1 MADPLVDL
9 PDNIPLTP
17 LETVTLS
24 SGQVVTVDVT
34 SGSEVITNNN
44 EDRSTENTPAG
55 YRVPISGYNTPSTP
69 PQTKQT
75 LLPNPLSDYESY
87 TYGLSLHLLSQT
99 QYNNLIQN
107 PETSY
112 IPQNVL
118 VASAGKNS
126 NNFKRDPNFREDFYF
141 DDFQMKTVVN
151 VTTRNRNSNLIE
163 CSFTI
168 IEPVGFTFINRL
180 VAACQ
185 GIGSANYLKQPY
197 LLQIDF
203 YGYKDGV
210 IAGTP
215 IPNMSKYIPIALVS
229 MKTRVSTKGTE
240 YKINAVPY
248 NHQAFNQTHVVSP
261 AIFKIKALTVADMFG
276 TGQVTSS
283 LTEAFATAQREQ
295 AVLDQLNTLKQNR
308 NLDSREIRL
317 INEQLATAA
326 KPSGIFQVSGFCDAL
341 NAWFVGLKDVNKKIT
356 VTNEY
361 KVEFFKE
368 IGDSKLFPTT
378 APNDVNSAAAGGSAT
393 AAAKTA
399 ARAAGG
405 LPVGTVEWN
414 SGTFN
419 IPMGMQIDKLIDYTV
434 RNSDYIRRQLLVP
447 ELPDSGGK
455 PFNPFTAVTND
466 GGPLNWYKIVPK
478 IKIKQYD
485 ASRQQYAYQI
495 TFCVKPWTVNTKYP
509 YAVQGR
515 TPGYVKQYD
524 WMYTGRNTEVIDL
537 QIDFDMLYYQQLTAF
552 PNAKA
557 QGSTGETIQKP
568 APTNPDTPPPQF
580 PLSPA
585 PADPLQPLAVTYVS
599 NDLRTQTLSG
609 AAAAYGMGSGDLQRD
624 LTSSS
629 RGDMINIQ
637 LKIIG
642 DPQLIKQDDLF
653 YAQNISPPTSQL
665 TPNNSL
671 YYDGGELY
679 VNIVFQSPVDYDES
693 IGLAIPNLGRYTY
706 NLFNGIYKIITVD
719 NNFRQGKFE
728 QTLDLIRLPVN
739 AQDINQLINARARI
753 ETYVNYGLGQLAGL
767 PYSRFTGPR
776 ILVNN
781 LAAGTGIYNAGVA
794 GGGGVLSGLVGGIV
808 NQFVGKVTNELIGKA
823 TGAIKDVFSG
833 LAGQVPADQLLAAQN
848 AQEGFRAAEYG
859 LNNPYSPYGISDGTS
874 EAFAAGNEGF
884 FSDGTSEAFAAGNE
898 GFFGE
903 LDTNLAPDTFANFDD
918 FNFDTVVID
927 WDIV

>member
-1 MADPLVDL
+1 MTTPITADELAL
-9 PDNIPLTP
+9 
-17 LETVTLS
+17 LS
-24 SGQVVTVDVT
+24 QADK
-34 SGSEVITNNN
+34 
-44 EDRSTENTPAG
+44 PAG
-55 YRVPISGYNTPSTP
+55 DSGGIFEGLSDEEILARRNPGGRSDEEVLALIEVDNARSSAFRVDISGVNRQTPS
-69 PQTKQT
+69 
-75 LLPNPLSDYESY
+75 PNPLSDYESY

-99 QYNNLIQN
+99 QYNNLIEN

-141 DDFQMKTVVN
+141 DDFQMKTIVN
-151 VTTRNRNSNLIE
+151 ITTRNRNSNLIE

-180 VAACQ
+180 VAACK

-215 IPNMSKYIPIALVS
+215 IPNMSKYIPIALIS

-240 YKINAVPY
+240 YKIEAMPY
-248 NHQAFNQTHVVSP
+248 NHQAFSQAHVVSP
-261 AIFKIKALTVADMFG
+261 ANFKIKAVTVADMFG
-276 TGQVTSS
+276 TGRVTNANV
-283 LTEAFATAQREQ
+283 EAFALAQRE
-295 AVLDQLNTLKQNR
+295 
-308 NLDSREIRL
+308 
-317 INEQLATAA
+317 AA
-326 KPSGIFQVSGFCDAL
+326 KLERARAGLAANKSGASDLSPQDLFELNQIVVEASGTSATFQVSGFCDAL
-341 NAWFVGLKDVNKKIT
+341 NDYFASLRDVNKKIL

-368 IGDSKLFPTT
+368 IGDSKLFPTNI
-378 APNDVNSAAAGGSAT
+378 PNDVNNAAAGGSTA

-405 LPVGTVEWN
+405 LPVGTVVWN

-434 RNSDYIRRQLLVP
+434 RNSDYIRKQLLVP
-447 ELPDSGGK
+447 ESAASGT
-455 PFNPFTAVTND
+455 PFAALNTID
-466 GGPLNWYKIVPK
+466 GGPLKWYKIVPK

-509 YAVQGR
+509 YAVHGR

-557 QGSTGETIQKP
+557 QGSTGETIAKP
-568 APTNPDTPPPQF
+568 SPGNADTPAVA
-580 PLSPA
+580 LSPE
-585 PADPLQPLAVTYVS
+585 PADPLQPTPKVFVA
-599 NDLRTQTLSG
+599 NDFRTQTLSG
-609 AAAAYGMGSGDLQRD
+609 AAAAFGTGSGDLQRD
-624 LTSSS
+624 LTSTS

-653 YAQNISPPTSQL
+653 YAQNIRPPTSQF

-679 VNIVFQSPVDYDES
+679 VNIIFQSPIDYDES
-693 IGLAIPNLGRYTY
+693 TGLAIPNLGNYTY

-719 NNFRQGKFE
+719 NIFRQGKFE

-781 LAAGTGIYNAGVA
+781 LAAGVGIYNAGVA
-794 GGGGVLSGLVGGIV
+794 GGGGGLPGLVGGVV
-808 NQFVGKVTNELIGKA
+808 NQFVGKITNELIGKA
-823 TGAIKDVFSG
+823 TGAIKDIFSG
-833 LAGQVPADQLLAAQN
+833 SGGRIPAEQLLAAQN
-848 AQEGFRAAEYG
+848 AQEVFRGFERAAEYSAA
-859 LNNPYSPYGISDGTS
+859 LDG
-874 EAFAAGNEGF
+874 ELERLGDIAGNYGADLIDNNELF
-884 FSDGTSEAFAAGNE
+884 NTIEAGDIPEEFLNLEEVPFDPNFGENFND
-898 GFFGE
+898 FFG
-903 LDTNLAPDTFANFDD
+903 
-918 FNFDTVVID
+918 
-927 WDIV
+927 

>member
-1 MADPLVDL
+1 MTTVYNPLVDL
-9 PDNIPLTP
+9 PDYIPLTP
-17 LETVTLS
+17 LETVTLP
-24 SGQVVTVDVT
+24 SGQVATVDVT
-34 SGSEVITNNN
+34 SGSEVITNNK
-44 EDRSTENTPAG
+44 EEPTEG
-55 YRVPISGYNTPSTP
+55 YRVEISGVNRQTPS
-69 PQTKQT
+69 
-75 LLPNPLSDYESY
+75 PNPLSDYESY

-99 QYNNLIQN
+99 QYNNLIEN

-151 VTTRNRNSNLIE
+151 ITTRNRNSNLIE

-240 YKINAVPY
+240 YKIEAVPY

-261 AIFKIKALTVADMFG
+261 ANFKIKALTVADMFG
-276 TGQVTSS
+276 TGQVTSN
-283 LTEAFATAQREQ
+283 LTEAFATVQREQ

-341 NAWFVGLKDVNKKIT
+341 NSYFVSLKDVNKKIT

-378 APNDVNSAAAGGSAT
+378 APNDVNNAAAGGSTT

-399 ARAAGG
+399 ARAASG

-455 PFNPFTAVTND
+455 PFNPFTANTKD

-485 ASRQQYAYQI
+485 FSRQQYAYEI

-509 YAVQGR
+509 YTVQGR

-557 QGSTGETIQKP
+557 EGSTGGPIQKP

-580 PLSPA
+580 PLIPA
-585 PADPLQPLAVTYVS
+585 TAEALQPLAVTYVS
-599 NDLRTQTLSG
+599 NDYRQTTLPG
-609 AAAAYGMGSGDLQRD
+609 AASAFGTASGDLQRD

-679 VNIVFQSPVDYDES
+679 VNIIFQSPIDYDES
-693 IGLAIPNLGRYTY
+693 TGLAIPNLGNYTY
-706 NLFNGIYKIITVD
+706 NLFNGIYKIITVE

-728 QTLDLIRLPVN
+728 QTLNLIRLPVN

-781 LAAGTGIYNAGVA
+781 LAAGVGIYNAGAA

-833 LAGQVPADQLLAAQN
+833 LGNRIPAEQLLAAQN
-848 AQEGFRAAEYG
+848 AQEGFRAAELG
-859 LNNPYSPYGISDGTS
+859 INNLYSPYGISDGTS
-874 EAFAAGNEGF
+874 EAFAAANEGF
-884 FSDGTSEAFAAGNE
+884 FDNSSEAMAALDS
-898 GFFGE
+898 GFGGFE
-903 LDTNLAPDTFANFDD
+903 VPDA
-918 FNFDTVVID
+918 VAID

>member
-1 MADPLVDL
+1 MTTPITADELAL
-9 PDNIPLTP
+9 
-17 LETVTLS
+17 LS
-24 SGQVVTVDVT
+24 QADK
-34 SGSEVITNNN
+34 
-44 EDRSTENTPAG
+44 PAG
-55 YRVPISGYNTPSTP
+55 DSGGIFEGLSDEEILARQNPGGISDEELIAVREREQLEGPPYRVEVSGVNRQTPS
-69 PQTKQT
+69 
-75 LLPNPLSDYESY
+75 PNPLSDYESY

-99 QYNNLIQN
+99 QYNNLIEN

-141 DDFQMKTVVN
+141 DDFQMKTIVN
-151 VTTRNRNSNLIE
+151 ITTRNRNSNLIE
-163 CSFTI
+163 CNFTI

-180 VAACQ
+180 VAACK

-215 IPNMSKYIPIALVS
+215 IPNMSKYIPIALIS

-240 YKINAVPY
+240 YKIEAMPY
-248 NHQAFNQTHVVSP
+248 NHQAFSQAHVVSP
-261 AIFKIKALTVADMFG
+261 ANFKIKAVTVADMFG
-276 TGQVTSS
+276 TGRVTNANV
-283 LTEAFATAQREQ
+283 EAFALAQRE
-295 AVLDQLNTLKQNR
+295 
-308 NLDSREIRL
+308 
-317 INEQLATAA
+317 AA
-326 KPSGIFQVSGFCDAL
+326 KLERARAGLAANKSGASDLSPQDLFELNQIVVEASGTSATFQVSGFCDAL
-341 NAWFVGLKDVNKKIT
+341 NDYFASLRDVNKKIL

-368 IGDSKLFPTT
+368 IGDSKLFPTNI
-378 APNDVNSAAAGGSAT
+378 PNDVNNAAAGGSTA

-405 LPVGTVEWN
+405 LPVGTVVWN

-434 RNSDYIRRQLLVP
+434 RNSDYIRKQLLVP
-447 ELPDSGGK
+447 ESAASGT
-455 PFNPFTAVTND
+455 PFAALNTID
-466 GGPLNWYKIVPK
+466 GGPLKWYKIVPK

-509 YAVQGR
+509 YAVHGR

-557 QGSTGETIQKP
+557 QGSTGETIAKP
-568 APTNPDTPPPQF
+568 SPGNADTPAVA
-580 PLSPA
+580 LSPE
-585 PADPLQPLAVTYVS
+585 PADPLQPTPKVFVA
-599 NDLRTQTLSG
+599 NDFRTQTLSG
-609 AAAAYGMGSGDLQRD
+609 AAAAFGTGSGDLQRD
-624 LTSSS
+624 LTSTS

-653 YAQNISPPTSQL
+653 YAQNIRPPTSQF

-679 VNIVFQSPVDYDES
+679 VNIIFQSPIDYDES
-693 IGLAIPNLGRYTY
+693 TGLAIPNLGNYTY
-706 NLFNGIYKIITVD
+706 NLFNGIYKIITVE

-728 QTLDLIRLPVN
+728 QTLNLIRLPVN

-781 LAAGTGIYNAGVA
+781 LAAGVGIYNAGVA
-794 GGGGVLSGLVGGIV
+794 GGGGGLPGLVGGVV
-808 NQFVGKVTNELIGKA
+808 NQFVGKITNELIGKA
-823 TGAIKDVFSG
+823 TGAIKDIFSG
-833 LAGQVPADQLLAAQN
+833 SGGRIPAEQLLAAQN

-859 LNNPYSPYGISDGTS
+859 IANRFSPDYTTAEDAFGAATLE
-874 EAFAAGNEGF
+874 EATAINFAIDSNI
-884 FSDGTSEAFAAGNE
+884 DLPT
-898 GFFGE
+898 
-903 LDTNLAPDTFANFDD
+903 
-918 FNFDTVVID
+918 ID

>member
-1 MADPLVDL
+1 MTTPITTEELALLSQADKPSGDSGGIFEGLSDEEILARRNPGGRSDEEVLALIEVD
-9 PDNIPLTP
+9 
-17 LETVTLS
+17 
-24 SGQVVTVDVT
+24 
-34 SGSEVITNNN
+34 
-44 EDRSTENTPAG
+44 NTRASAF
-55 YRVPISGYNTPSTP
+55 RVEISGVNRQTPS
-69 PQTKQT
+69 
-75 LLPNPLSDYESY
+75 PNPLSDYESY

-99 QYNNLIQN
+99 QYNNLIEN

-151 VTTRNRNSNLIE
+151 ITTRNRNSNLIE

-240 YKINAVPY
+240 YKVEAVPY
-248 NHQAFNQTHVVSP
+248 NHQAFSQAHVVSP
-261 AIFKIKALTVADMFG
+261 ATFKIKAVTVADMFG
-276 TGQVTSS
+276 TGRITNVNV
-283 LTEAFATAQREQ
+283 EAFALAQRE
-295 AVLDQLNTLKQNR
+295 
-308 NLDSREIRL
+308 
-317 INEQLATAA
+317 AA
-326 KPSGIFQVSGFCDAL
+326 KLERAKSALAAGSLDPEDFFELNQLVAEAAGTTGTFQVSGFCDAL
-341 NAWFVGLKDVNKKIT
+341 NAWFDSLKNVNKKIT

-368 IGDSKLFPTT
+368 IGDSKLFPNGPV
-378 APNDVNSAAAGGSAT
+378 PNDVNNAAAGGSTT
-393 AAAKTA
+393 AAGKTA

-405 LPVGTVEWN
+405 LPVGQVVWN

-434 RNSDYIRRQLLVP
+434 RNSDYIRKQLLVP
-447 ELPDSGGK
+447 EAAASGTPYSALNTKDG
-455 PFNPFTAVTND
+455 NP
-466 GGPLNWYKIVPK
+466 LKWYKIVPK

-485 ASRQQYAYQI
+485 PSRQQYAYEI

-515 TPGYVKQYD
+515 APGYVKQYD

-557 QGSTGETIQKP
+557 QGSTGETIAKP
-568 APTNPDTPPPQF
+568 APNPDTPLVTLNAAQ
-580 PLSPA
+580 
-585 PADPLQPLAVTYVS
+585 ADPLQPLAVTYVS
-599 NDLRTQTLSG
+599 NDYRTQTLPG
-609 AAAAYGMGSGDLQRD
+609 AAAAFGTAGGDLQRD

-679 VNIVFQSPVDYDES
+679 VNIIFQSPIDYDES
-693 IGLAIPNLGRYTY
+693 TGLAIPNLGNYTY

-781 LAAGTGIYNAGVA
+781 LAAGAGIYNAGVA
-794 GGGGVLSGLVGGIV
+794 GSGGGLSGIVGSIV
-808 NQFVGKVTNELIGKA
+808 NQFVGKVSNELISKA
-823 TGAIKDVFSG
+823 TGAIKDIFSG
-833 LAGQVPADQLLAAQN
+833 SGGRIPAEQLLAAQN

-884 FSDGTSEAFAAGNE
+884 FSDGTSEAFAAGNA

>member
-1 MADPLVDL
+1 MATISDPLVDL
-9 PDNIPLTP
+9 PDYIPLTP

-24 SGQVVTVDVT
+24 SGQVATVDVT

-44 EDRSTENTPAG
+44 EDRSTENAPAG
-55 YRVPISGYNTPSTP
+55 YRVPISGFNKPPAAP
-69 PQTKQT
+69 PQTNQT

-107 PETSY
+107 PNTSY

-240 YKINAVPY
+240 YKIEAVPY

-261 AIFKIKALTVADMFG
+261 ANFKIKALTVADMFG

-283 LTEAFATAQREQ
+283 LTEAFATVQREQ

-317 INEQLATAA
+317 INEQLAAAA

-341 NAWFVGLKDVNKKIT
+341 NSYFVSLKDVNKKIT

-368 IGDSKLFPTT
+368 IGDSKLFPTNI
-378 APNDVNSAAAGGSAT
+378 PNDVNNAAAGGSTA

-405 LPVGTVEWN
+405 LPVGTVVWN

-434 RNSDYIRRQLLVP
+434 RNSAYIRKQLLVP
-447 ELPDSGGK
+447 ESAASGT
-455 PFNPFTAVTND
+455 PFAALNTID
-466 GGPLNWYKIVPK
+466 GGPLKWYKIVPK

-509 YAVQGR
+509 YAVHGR

-568 APTNPDTPPPQF
+568 APTNADTPPPQF
-580 PLSPA
+580 PLIPA
-585 PADPLQPLAVTYVS
+585 TAEALQPLAVTYVS
-599 NDLRTQTLSG
+599 NDYRQTTLPG
-609 AAAAYGMGSGDLQRD
+609 AASAFGTASGDLQRD

-679 VNIVFQSPVDYDES
+679 VNIIFQSPIDYDES
-693 IGLAIPNLGRYTY
+693 TGLAIPNLGNYTY
-706 NLFNGIYKIITVD
+706 NLFNGIYKIITVE

-728 QTLDLIRLPVN
+728 QTLNLIRLPVN

-781 LAAGTGIYNAGVA
+781 LAAGVGIYNAGVA
-794 GGGGVLSGLVGGIV
+794 GGGGGLPGLVGGIV

-823 TGAIKDVFSG
+823 TSAVKDIFSG
-833 LAGQVPADQLLAAQN
+833 SGGQIPAEQLLAAQN

-859 LNNPYSPYGISDGTS
+859 IANRFSPDYTTAEDAFGAATLE
-874 EAFAAGNEGF
+874 EATAINFAIDSNI
-884 FSDGTSEAFAAGNE
+884 DLPT
-898 GFFGE
+898 
-903 LDTNLAPDTFANFDD
+903 
-918 FNFDTVVID
+918 ID

>member
-1 MADPLVDL
+1 MT
-9 PDNIPLTP
+9 TP
-17 LETVTLS
+17 LNKEEEAQLKQADRPSGDSGGIFEGLS
-24 SGQVVTVDVT
+24 DEEILARQNPGGISDEELIAVREREQLEG
-34 SGSEVITNNN
+34 
-44 EDRSTENTPAG
+44 PP
-55 YRVPISGYNTPSTP
+55 YRVEVSGVNRQTPS
-69 PQTKQT
+69 
-75 LLPNPLSDYESY
+75 PNPLSDYESY

-99 QYNNLIQN
+99 QYNNLIEN

-163 CSFTI
+163 CNFTI

-215 IPNMSKYIPIALVS
+215 IPNMSKYIPIALIS
-229 MKTRVSTKGTE
+229 MKTRVTTKGTE
-240 YKINAVPY
+240 YKIEAMPY
-248 NHQAFNQTHVVSP
+248 NHQAFSQAHVVSP
-261 AIFKIKALTVADMFG
+261 ANFKIKAVTVADMFG
-276 TGQVTSS
+276 TGRVTNANV
-283 LTEAFATAQREQ
+283 EAFALAQRE
-295 AVLDQLNTLKQNR
+295 
-308 NLDSREIRL
+308 
-317 INEQLATAA
+317 AA
-326 KPSGIFQVSGFCDAL
+326 KLERARAGLAAAKAGASDLSPQDLFELNQIVVEASGTSATFQVSGFCDAL
-341 NAWFVGLKDVNKKIT
+341 NDYFASLRDVNKKIL

-368 IGDSKLFPTT
+368 IGDSKLFPTNI
-378 APNDVNSAAAGGSAT
+378 PNDVNNAAAGGSTA

-405 LPVGTVEWN
+405 LPVGTVVWN

-434 RNSDYIRRQLLVP
+434 RNSAYIRKQLLVP
-447 ELPDSGGK
+447 ESAASGT
-455 PFNPFTAVTND
+455 PFAALNTID
-466 GGPLNWYKIVPK
+466 GGPLKWYKIVPK

-509 YAVQGR
+509 YAVHGR

-557 QGSTGETIQKP
+557 QGSTGETIANP
-568 APTNPDTPPPQF
+568 SLNPDTPVV
-580 PLSPA
+580 PLSPE
-585 PADPLQPLAVTYVS
+585 PADPLQPTPKVFVA
-599 NDLRTQTLSG
+599 NDFRTQTLSG
-609 AAAAYGMGSGDLQRD
+609 AAAAFGTGSGDLQRD
-624 LTSSS
+624 LTSTS

-679 VNIVFQSPVDYDES
+679 VNIIFQSPIDYDES
-693 IGLAIPNLGRYTY
+693 TGLAIPNLGNYTY
-706 NLFNGIYKIITVD
+706 NLFNGIYKIITVE

-728 QTLDLIRLPVN
+728 QTLNLIRLPVN

-781 LAAGTGIYNAGVA
+781 LAAGVGIYNAGVA
-794 GGGGVLSGLVGGIV
+794 GGGGGLPGLVGGIV

-823 TGAIKDVFSG
+823 TSAVKDIFSG
-833 LAGQVPADQLLAAQN
+833 SGGQIPAEQLLAAQN

-859 LNNPYSPYGISDGTS
+859 IANRFSPDYTTAEDAFGAATLE
-874 EAFAAGNEGF
+874 EATAINFAIDSNI
-884 FSDGTSEAFAAGNE
+884 DLPT
-898 GFFGE
+898 
-903 LDTNLAPDTFANFDD
+903 
-918 FNFDTVVID
+918 ID

>member
-1 MADPLVDL
+1 MTTPITTEELALLSQADKPSGDSGGIFEGLSDEEILARRNPGGRSDEEVLALIEVD
-9 PDNIPLTP
+9 
-17 LETVTLS
+17 
-24 SGQVVTVDVT
+24 
-34 SGSEVITNNN
+34 
-44 EDRSTENTPAG
+44 NTRASAF
-55 YRVPISGYNTPSTP
+55 RVEISGVNRQTPS
-69 PQTKQT
+69 
-75 LLPNPLSDYESY
+75 PNPLSDYESY

-99 QYNNLIQN
+99 QYNNLIEN

-151 VTTRNRNSNLIE
+151 ITTRNRNSNLIE

-240 YKINAVPY
+240 YKVEAVPY
-248 NHQAFNQTHVVSP
+248 NHQAFNQTNVVSP
-261 AIFKIKALTVADMFG
+261 ANFKIKAVTVADMFG
-276 TGQVTSS
+276 TGRVTNANV
-283 LTEAFATAQREQ
+283 EAFAAAQRE
-295 AVLDQLNTLKQNR
+295 
-308 NLDSREIRL
+308 
-317 INEQLATAA
+317 AA
-326 KPSGIFQVSGFCDAL
+326 KLERARAGLAAANAGASDLSPQDLFELNQIVAEASSTSGIFQVSGFCDAL
-341 NAWFVGLKDVNKKIT
+341 NDFFAGLKDVNKKIL

-361 KVEFFKE
+361 KVEFFPE
-368 IGDSKLFPTT
+368 IGDSKLFPATNT
-378 APNDVNSAAAGGSAT
+378 PNDVNNAAAGGSTT

-405 LPVGTVEWN
+405 LAVGTVEWK

-434 RNSDYIRRQLLVP
+434 RNSDYIRKQLLVP
-447 ELPDSGGK
+447 ESAASGT
-455 PFNPFTAVTND
+455 PFPALNTKDGNP
-466 GGPLNWYKIVPK
+466 LKWYKIVPK

-485 ASRQQYAYQI
+485 PSRQQYAYQI

-557 QGSTGETIQKP
+557 QGSTGETIQN
-568 APTNPDTPPPQF
+568 PTLNPDTPRVA
-580 PLSPA
+580 LSPEVS
-585 PADPLQPLAVTYVS
+585 DVLQPLAKVFVA
-599 NDLRTQTLSG
+599 NDYRTQTLSG
-609 AAAAYGMGSGDLQRD
+609 AAAAFGVGSGDLQRD

-653 YAQNISPPTSQL
+653 YAQNIRPPTSQL

-679 VNIVFQSPVDYDES
+679 VNIIFQSPIDYDES
-693 IGLAIPNLGRYTY
+693 TGLAIPNLGNYTY

-781 LAAGTGIYNAGVA
+781 LAAGVGIYNAGAA

-833 LAGQVPADQLLAAQN
+833 LGNRIPAEQLLAAQN
-848 AQEGFRAAEYG
+848 AQEGFRAAELG
-859 LNNPYSPYGISDGTS
+859 INNLYSPYGISDGTS
-874 EAFAAGNEGF
+874 EAFAAANEGF
-884 FSDGTSEAFAAGNE
+884 FDNSSEAFAALDS
-898 GFFGE
+898 GFGGFE
-903 LDTNLAPDTFANFDD
+903 VPDA
-918 FNFDTVVID
+918 VVID